1 MPFRKNSYHIETN
14 QAISKANKLTGFYMI
29 QAFTKS
35 YSQADCVFL
44 RNSLRSPR
52 QLKRILYKH
61 GLFRS
66 KSNLPFTTLCDIVQV
81 RYIFAVFHSP
91 HKVLIPETILTR
103 RLIAKAK
110 TIGSQIT
117 VC

>member
-29 QAFTKS
+29 QAFTKR

-44 RNSLRSPR
+44 KNSLCSPR

-81 RYIFAVFHSP
+81 RSFFCGFSFFT
-91 HKVLIPETILTR
+91 VLILETIPTR
-103 RLIAKAK
+103 RLITNAK